1 MFWSCYASIF
11 FPQILPFATPY
22 PPISTKFFCVLFW
35 KNSPKKPKHNN
46 DSKRFALNRLKMGL
60 CALMDDRNLRSAL
73 FYFTCMYS
81 GLKLDIHSNQIK
93 LSMASSVD
101 YIISRMSLPLCKVL
115 SSCTGTQNA
124 KNIHLKFFSRVNF
137 TSLALE
143 KIESTYKL

>member
-1 MFWSCYASIF
+1 MHLSF
-11 FPQILPFATPY
+11 FPRFLHLQPHIHLSQLNFSA
-22 PPISTKFFCVLFW
+22 FFFE
-35 KNSPKKPKHNN
+35 KNSPTKPKYNN

-73 FYFTCMYS
+73 CYFTCMYS
-81 GLKLDIHSNQIK
+81 GLKLDIHSNQVK
-93 LSMASSVD
+93 LPVASSVD
-101 YIISRMSLPLCKVL
+101 YIISRMSLPFCKVL

-124 KNIHLKFFSRVNF
+124 KNIHLKCFPRVDF